1 MTKMATLCYVR
12 SKGKTLMLH
21 RNKKANDIHKGKY
34 NGLGGKFE
42 SGETP
47 EDCVIREVY
56 EESGLKIE
64 IPILKGFL
72 TFPNFAKGEDWYVF
86 VFVATE
92 FSGEIID
99 CPEGDLAWIDDDK
112 LLSLNLWEGDKKF
125 IPWLSGKKMFS
136 AKFNYVAGKL
146 KSHSV
151 EFY

>member
-12 SKGKTLMLH
+12 SNGKTLMLH
-21 RNKKANDIHKGKY
+21 RNKKANDTHKGKH

-42 SGETP
+42 PGETP

-56 EESGLKIE
+56 EESGLTIKS
-64 IPILKGFL
+64 PKLKGFL

-92 FSGEIID
+92 FSGQLID
-99 CPEGDLAWIDDDK
+99 SPEGDLLWVDDDK
-112 LLSLNLWEGDKKF
+112 LLSLNLWEGDQKF
-125 IPWLSGKKMFS
+125 IPWLSEGKMFS
-136 AKFNYVAGKL
+136 AKFNYVGGKL
-146 KSHSV
+146 ESHSV